1 MRLKSLKL
9 LPFLLFSLFA
19 FACESGGDLK
29 TDDNG
34 TTEEPNTPIT
44 ATIEVSEEAIKTPVA
59 GDTHIVIVESSV
71 NWKAE
76 STGKDWITIF
86 PSSGTA
92 GETEVEIMVK
102 NNESNR
108 DRSADIT
115 FTTTTGNARATVAVS
130 QRWAYYFTLPCD
142 SYTIGY
148 GGGDVEIAGLPKEGY
163 SISLPADAKEWINV
177 TENVLEVSYNEGTAY
192 RKATILIKDK
202 KSGENY
208 EVALTQKG
216 APANNVVMGLDELII
231 DGYKCPTD
239 ALTATPDFFYS
250 VDMDDKDVES
260 KPLKLTF
267 HGEGVQWITFTGD
280 SKKYYSG
287 DEVTIK
293 NFKAG
298 ATLLFFTHSKTTDK
312 SLMHQLVVSGL
323 PFVEITTSED
333 IKDEPKVDCT
343 IKLFDPKARTDA
355 GDNKNLKYF
364 ESKAGIEYRGA
375 GAQRYVKKPY
385 NFKLYT
391 SSGEKREAE
400 LLNIR
405 NDNSW
410 ILDAMFLDIAHMRT
424 RVCFDIWNEF
434 NKPYYV
440 DQKPKAMSGTRGLH
454 TEVFLNGQYRGIFTL
469 TDRIDRKQYQI
480 EQNGGY
486 IYKAKGWTDACRL
499 RGYSARSSN
508 DDYYWNSADI
518 EQEYPDAD
526 DGFAPNF
533 NYLADMIDFVAKS
546 SKEEFSAN
554 FEQHFDMN
562 SIVDGFIFLNLIVA
576 HDNIGRNTFWILR
589 NVNES
594 KKFMHGLWD
603 LDGTL
608 GRQWHRY
615 TEDPNQGWVSS
626 GFRIYERIIS
636 ENPANIHQKIYDRW
650 NEIKDNQLSLENF
663 SEKVD
668 GYAKIMIESG
678 ARDREVNRW
687 LNADMSDQPRWGYA
701 SVYYGDLD
709 DEVAYMKEWWQKRHT
724 KLNSL
729 INSLKHK

>member
-1 MRLKSLKL
+1 MKLGTLKRLL
-9 LPFLLFSLFA
+9 LLAIPLLSY
-19 FACESGGDLK
+19 ACSGGGEII
-29 TDDNG
+29 DDG
-34 TTEEPNTPIT
+34 GSTEQPPVEVETTLTL
-44 ATIEVSEEAIKTPVA
+44 SKQSIKTSVA
-59 GDTHIVIVESSV
+59 GGVHYIDLESSTKWSAV
-71 NWKAE
+71 SSDEQWLN
-76 STGKDWITIF
+76 IF
-86 PSSGTA
+86 PSEGSA
-92 GETEVEIMVK
+92 GETEIEIYAQA
-102 NNESNR
+102 NQTTR
-108 DRSADIT
+108 DRSATIT
-115 FTTTTGNARATVAVS
+115 FTAGKKRQVVEVS
-130 QRWAYYFTLPCD
+130 QGWGYYFALPCE
-142 SYTIGY
+142 SYKIGY
-148 GGGDVEIAGLPKEGY
+148 GGGDIEIQGLPEVDFTIGIP
-163 SISLPADAKEWINV
+163 SDASEWV
-177 TENVLEVSYNEGTAY
+177 TAVDNTLEVMFNENKSSRST
-192 RKATILIKDK
+192 TILVRDNSKK
-202 KSGENY
+202 KSY
-208 EVALTQKG
+208 EVELIQEGMTSNAK
-216 APANNVVMGLDELII
+216 VMMIDEMII

-250 VDMDDKDVES
+250 VDMDDKDVAS

-293 NFKAG
+293 NLKAG

-454 TEVFLNGQYRGIFTL
+454 TEVFLNGHYRGIFTL

-608 GRQWHRY
+608 GRTWHRY

-687 LNADMSDQPRWGYA
+687 LNADMSDQPHWGYA

-709 DEVAYMKEWWQKRHT
+709 DETAYMKEWWGKRLT

-729 INSLKHK
+729 INSLSHN

>member
-29 TDDNG
+29 IDDNG

-44 ATIEVSEEAIKTPVA
+44 ATIEVSEDAIKTPVA

-130 QRWAYYFTLPCD
+130 QRWAYYFTLPCT

-148 GGGDVEIAGLPKEGY
+148 GGGNVEIAGLPKEGY

-192 RKATILIKDK
+192 RKANILIKDK

-239 ALTATPDFFYS
+239 SRTSAKDFMYS
-250 VDMDDKDVES
+250 VDMDETDKTKGVKIE
-260 KPLKLTF
+260 F
-267 HGEGVQWITFTGD
+267 FGEGVQWITIGNSNT
-280 SKKYYSG
+280 KYYSG
-287 DEVTIK
+287 DIITFDK
-293 NFKAG
+293 LKAG
-298 ATLLFFTHSKTTDK
+298 STLRLYAQGTSTTK
-312 SLMHQLVVSGL
+312 KGSHVLMVSGL
-323 PFVEITTSED
+323 PIVEINTEQP

-343 IKLFDPKARTDA
+343 IKLYDPKARTDD
-355 GDNKNLKYF
+355 GDRKNLKYF

-375 GAQRYVKKPY
+375 GAMRYVKKPY
-385 NFKLYT
+385 NFKLYDNA
-391 SSGEKREAE
+391 GEKREAE

-440 DQKPKAMSGTRGLH
+440 NEKPKAMSGTRGH
-454 TEVFLNGQYRGIFTL
+454 HVEAFINGEYFGLFAL

-480 EQNGGY
+480 EQQGGY
-486 IYKAKGWTDACRL
+486 IYQAKGWTDACRL
-499 RGYSARSSN
+499 RGCQTPSN

-526 DGFAPNF
+526 DGQKPNF
-533 NYLADMIDFVAKS
+533 NYLADMIRFVGSS
-546 SKEEFSAN
+546 SKEDFSAK
-554 FEQHFDMN
+554 FEEHFDMN
-562 SIVDGFIFLNLIVA
+562 SIVDGFIYLNMIVA

-589 NVNES
+589 DVKES

-608 GRQWHRY
+608 GRQWHRF
-615 TEDPNQGWVSS
+615 TEDPNQGWVAKD
-626 GFRIYERIIS
+626 FRIYERIID

-650 NEIKDNQLSLENF
+650 QEIKDAALAPENF
-663 SEKVD
+663 NQKVD
-668 GYAKIMIESG
+668 YYVKQQVASG
-678 ARDREVNRW
+678 ARDREVSRW
-687 LNADMSDQPRWGYA
+687 QSIDMNDQRNWGYM
-701 SVYYGDLD
+701 SIYYGDL
-709 DEVAYMKEWWQKRHT
+709 EGEAVYMKEWWQKRHT